1 MSSALSRCPVV
12 LITREDQKEEKAL
25 LEATAGWTW
34 EWIYD
39 ERIHQQTETERAVR
53 QAGPERPAGE
63 NMVSEPEDEKETT
76 DDARTG
82 LFRILMT
89 FGLDRDQQREEKIMQ
104 MCCMNVAGRRR
115 TSHAFGL
122 RRRLVFM
129 NV

>member
-1 MSSALSRCPVV
+1 MV

-82 LFRILMT
+82 LLCILMT
-89 FGLDRDQQREEKIMQ
+89 FGLDRDQQREQKICRCVVWMLQ
-104 MCCMNVAGRRR
+104 DVTRLRSVVSISIYMNV
-115 TSHAFGL
+115 
-122 RRRLVFM
+122 
-129 NV
+129 